1 MALPPTRSKSY
12 ASSSYEHVHPFSV
25 VSPSPS
31 TPSIPRN
38 AWLNPHHPAPTP
50 HTYPHPPTGI
60 PTQVDALEV
69 TCGQLRAEPLL
80 DTRQLLEAMLLGTFF
95 PNLPPPP
102 PPPGPA
108 APHAHPH
115 PHAHLLPTARMAEA
129 CHASRLRAHVEGL
142 RRALGGTG
150 LWADRPQLLELL
162 AARQLAALGDE
173 HDAAA
178 GRDR

>member
-1 MALPPTRSKSY
+1 M
-12 ASSSYEHVHPFSV
+12 
-25 VSPSPS
+25 
-31 TPSIPRN
+31 
-38 AWLNPHHPAPTP
+38 PA
-50 HTYPHPPTGI
+50 HN
-60 PTQVDALEV
+60 PTQVDTLEAACDAL
-69 TCGQLRAEPLL
+69 RSEPLL
-80 DTRQLLEAMLLGTFF
+80 DTRQVLEAMLLGPFF
-95 PNLPPPP
+95 PNLPSPPP
-102 PPPGPA
+102 PPPA

-115 PHAHLLPTARMAEA
+115 SHLLPTARMAEA
-129 CHASRLRAHVEGL
+129 LHASRLRAHVEGF